1 MTASSITAAP
11 VLVHQGS
18 PGGAE
23 SSSLYGVLPEHVPA
37 LAAAVAVPFVVT
49 WLVRS
54 YPLTTAGPRNRPAL
68 WLLTTSAFVHAG
80 LVAGHDRSMLTVLY
94 AIDAAALALV
104 VRRLV
109 LGRSWRLAAAGVLV
123 AGILAYMVSLVNGS
137 PPDQLGLATK
147 LVEVAALAV
156 VVRPERDPAP
166 WRRLAGST
174 AIVALVVLTG
184 LAGWTGA
191 FLAAEADDGG
201 AGSHHGGAMPQ
212 PSSVMRH
219 QEDRA
224 PTAAE
229 QAAAAD
235 FYDTAA
241 ATLASYADPDAAG
254 AAGYRVDGMRGDDF
268 HAAHPG
274 YQGDGRIFD
283 PERPEN
289 LIYAVTDRG
298 PVLLGAMFE
307 MPEIGQRGPAIGGPL
322 TVWHEHENVCLTL
335 VPPGLSGL
343 QSPFGLC
350 PIGSI
355 LLPRTPEML
364 HLWVVPGAP
373 RFGDID
379 DDERA
384 EYLARFEQDGSP

>member
-1 MTASSITAAP
+1 MTADRSTTTSP
-11 VLVHQGS
+11 VLAHQGA

-23 SSSLYGVLPEHVPA
+23 SSSLYGVLPEHAPA
-37 LAAAVAVPFVVT
+37 LAAAVAVPFIVT
-49 WLVRS
+49 WLARS
-54 YPLTTAGPRNRPAL
+54 YPHATAGSRNRPAL
-68 WLLTTSAFVHAG
+68 WLLTTSASVHAG
-80 LVAGHDRSMLTVLY
+80 LVVGHEWTLLTLGYAAYAGS
-94 AIDAAALALV
+94 LALV

-109 LGRSWRLAAAGVLV
+109 LGRSWRLAAAFVLV
-123 AGILAYMVSLVNGS
+123 AGILAYLVSLVNGH

-147 LVEVAALAV
+147 LVELAALALV
-156 VVRPERDPAP
+156 IRPERDRAP

-174 AIVALVVLTG
+174 AIVTLVVLTG

-191 FLAAEADDGG
+191 FLAAEAEGDT
-201 AGSHHGGAMPQ
+201 GSHHGGAMPQ
-212 PSSVMRH
+212 PSSVIRH
-219 QEDRA
+219 HEDRA
-224 PTAAE
+224 PTSAERAAADAFYLRAAAALTAYADPE
-229 QAAAAD
+229 AAAAD
-235 FYDTAA
+235 
-241 ATLASYADPDAAG
+241 
-254 AAGYRVDGMRGDDF
+254 GYQVDGIRGDDF
-268 HAAHPG
+268 HAVNPG
-274 YQGDGRIFD
+274 YQADGRIFD

-289 LIYAVTDRG
+289 LIYAATDRG
-298 PVLLGAMFE
+298 PVLLGAMYE

-355 LLPRTPEML
+355 LLPRTPEMI

-384 EYLARFEQDGSP
+384 EYLARFEQDGSA